1 MGGIVRLRPP
11 PVPTRRRAWRWSAI
25 SIGSDAV
32 VSRAGTRASAP
43 SLLAE
48 GATLELGKEC
58 KVICVLSQG

>member
-32 VSRAGTRASAP
+32 VSPSGDASIGS